1 MNLGNFLFYSLSD
14 AKKIYL
20 INQGGIFVMKR
31 YLLAAVMMLML
42 AGLFAGCGNNDED
55 VSEITIWAWDP
66 NFNLAALNIAS
77 EFFAQTHPDITVNI
91 EETSQDEITLRMNTA
106 FGAGTME
113 GMANI
118 VLVENYRAQIFLR
131 PFSNYFYPVDNYVNR
146 ADFAQFLMPWVS
158 HSGQQFGIP
167 FDNAAV
173 GWYVRTD
180 ILAQAGFTPA
190 DLMYID
196 WYRAIEIAE
205 VVYAATGIP
214 MSSHDPTDISGFV
227 RPTMMASG
235 SWYSPDGEAVN
246 FNNNPVLRRSIE
258 VWQTLINSGVVMNHS
273 DWGGYI
279 GSFTE
284 GRAWSIAPAAIW
296 ITPSVR
302 TAMEQA
308 GNWALVPMPSLP
320 GFSGHYASWGGS
332 SWYVLDVPGREYAA
346 QFLGTTWGGNIQFN
360 ERLLNEV
367 GALTMYQPFT
377 TTSGLISAPQDFFH
391 NNQPVFDYFS
401 RWAAQIPPIN
411 PGIHTYRADDA
422 INVAWVAIHNGMDI
436 DTALNNAQHYADTQ
450 LR

>member
-1 MNLGNFLFYSLSD
+1 M
-14 AKKIYL
+14 KKH
-20 INQGGIFVMKR
+20 
-31 YLLAAVMMLML
+31 LLMTLLLLVLVVPFTA
-42 AGLFAGCGNNDED
+42 CGNNDNDDD

-66 NFNLAALNIAS
+66 NFNLWALEIAS
-77 EFFAQTHPDITVNI
+77 EFFAYTHPHVDVNI
-91 EETSQDEITLRMNTA
+91 EETSQDEITMRMNVA
-106 FGAGTME
+106 FGAGTMD

-131 PFSNYFYPVDNYVNR
+131 PFSNYFYPVDAYVNR
-146 ADFAQFLMPWVS
+146 ADFAQFLIPWVS
-158 HSGQQFGIP
+158 HGGQQFGIP

-196 WYRAIEIAE
+196 WYEAIEIAR

-214 MSSHDPTDISGFV
+214 MSSHDPTDISGFI
-227 RPTMMASG
+227 RPTMMAAG
-235 SWYSPDGEAVN
+235 SWYTPDGVNVN

-258 VWQTLINSGVVMNHS
+258 VWQTLLNSGVVANHS

-284 GRAWSIAPAAIW
+284 GRTWSVVPAAIW

-308 GNWALVPMPSLP
+308 GNWALVPMPNLP
-320 GFSGHYASWGGS
+320 GFPGHYASWGGS

-346 QFLGTTWGGNIQFN
+346 QFLGTTWGGSIPFN
-360 ERLLNEV
+360 ERLLSEV

-377 TTSGLISAPQDFFH
+377 TTSGWIDAGQPFFA
-391 NNQPVFDYFS
+391 NQQPVFDYFS
-401 RWAAQIPPIN
+401 RWAAQIPQIN
-411 PGIHTYRADDA
+411 PGIHTYRADSA
-422 INVAWVAIHNGMDI
+422 INETWIQIHGGTDI

-450 LR
+450 IMVGN